1 MRTSICT
8 PDSHVDLPICRS
20 SGERCRILGP
30 KGALPCKQAGK
41 DLLDAGVVDAGVV
54 DAGVVDAADA
64 VNVDVAREVS
74 K

>member
-1 MRTSICT
+1 M
-8 PDSHVDLPICRS
+8 
-20 SGERCRILGP
+20 
-30 KGALPCKQAGK
+30 PCKQAGK

>member
-1 MRTSICT
+1 M
-8 PDSHVDLPICRS
+8 DLPICRS

-54 DAGVVDAADA
+54 DAADA